1 MNDHSLHSTPKHA
14 DTGTLPQPRTTPV
27 QVFHVA
33 PSAGCYRLAGTL
45 TLLSLIA
52 APGAYGAPGGG
63 SIVGGSG
70 GIAQSGATT
79 TITQDSP
86 RLAINWN
93 SFSSKAGEAIV
104 FRQPGASAIALNR
117 VVGTGATELSGSL
130 SANGQ
135 VFILN
140 PNGVLFGAGAT
151 VNAQGL
157 LASTLNI
164 DTASFMQGGKELLLQ
179 NAGAAGGITN
189 QGSLTASPGGYVA
202 LIAPQVINEGG
213 ISAQQGNAW
222 MSAGDKVT
230 LQLGDSGLMSVTVNT
245 GSLNALA
252 DNRVTGR
259 ISANGGNVNLE
270 AKAAENIG
278 AALVNHDGVIEAQT
292 LNDVS
297 GRVRLMGDMQRGQLT
312 MNGQIDVS
320 APVSGDGG
328 AVETSAARV
337 KILDGARVH
346 ARAREGVNGSWLID
360 PEDFSIVEGDGDRT
374 SSSIGNNTLK
384 KILDSGT
391 STAISTEASSGTG
404 GDIFVNAPVGWEAS
418 IPRTNTVTLTLKAH
432 RNIYINADIEAN
444 GQAGLSLWTGQG
456 PGGIGTYFLNNAKI
470 NLADTATFTTR
481 QGLGG
486 ELKSYTV
493 ITTLGRAID
502 SSDANTLQGLSS
514 TGNYVLGNDID
525 ATATRNWNRSFGAD
539 EANGFTPIANF
550 SGTLDGLGNRIAGL
564 YINRPSESGVGLFG
578 STGADANIRNIRLV
592 DADVTAGQN
601 AGILAGMNNGRIS
614 NASSTGRITGV
625 VGSGEK
631 DGYYIG
637 GLVGQNVIL
646 DPKQPTASIDRS
658 SSAANVTGT
667 QGVGGLVGYMA
678 NGASIDNSTASGTVT
693 AIRQRDT
700 PLQWFGGLLGVN
712 IKSTVSNSHA
722 EGEVNAAE
730 MVKVGGLVG
739 ENGGTISNS
748 YAVGKV
754 TGRSTV
760 GGLTGILSLENG
772 AIENSY
778 ATGPV
783 NAAGDGAVQIGG
795 LIGYMQEKTR
805 VSNSYAR
812 GPVNVTG
819 NNPVHV
825 GGLIGYMQGESEV
838 SNSYASGAM
847 NVTGSNPQ
855 AIGGLIGAI
864 EEKTKVVS
872 SYWNTDSIANG
883 GTGIGPE
890 SGTKIG
896 TGKTGKELMAT
907 GTFAN
912 SGWSISNAGG
922 STAVWRIYDGVTM
935 PLLRSFMQDL
945 TLGGLTSVYNS
956 EKQFGPL
963 PDAPRLDF
971 TAATGR
977 NAGTYSPSST
987 QQGYDITGGNLKIAP
1002 APLTV
1007 TTENVTKNY
1016 DGTPS
1021 AVGGGPQVTQGTVY
1035 AGDRVVGGTYAFTD
1049 VNAGSGNKTVTVRD
1063 VRVIDGNDGNNYAL
1077 TLLNNTTSTINP
1089 APLVV
1094 STRDVI
1100 KTYDGTDSALGAAA
1114 AVADSRL
1121 YKLYK
1126 DDSLVGGTFA
1136 FTDPNAGA
1144 GNKTVTVSNVTVN
1157 DGNGG
1162 RNYTL
1167 VLADNKTSTINPAP
1181 LVLGVDDVSKTYDGT
1196 VSAAGTVRTLNGRL
1210 YNNDALAGGVFTFSD
1225 QNAGDNKTVNISS
1238 VSVLKPNNDNN
1249 TGNYAITYRP
1259 NTTSR
1264 ISRAPFNVIVDQV
1277 VKTYDGTNAV
1287 SGFPVTI
1294 KDRIFGND
1302 SLVSGIASFADR
1314 NAGNNKTV
1322 TVKDMRIIDGNTRDE
1337 SSNYDVTIVP
1347 NRTSRIDPAALTV
1360 GVNDV
1365 VKTYDGTL
1373 AVAATP
1379 IVSGGTLFGDK
1390 LADNGL
1396 IAFTDR
1402 NVGAGNKTVTVSGF
1416 TVDDGNGG
1424 RNYQVSYAP
1433 NRSSTINPAVLTVS
1447 AGNVAKTYDGTVD
1460 APGAAAAIVEGRLYA
1475 GDSLSGGAFAFA
1487 DRNAGAGN
1495 KTVTVS
1501 GITVNDGNGGN
1512 NYLLRLSPNMSS
1524 TISPAPL
1531 TVTANGARKT
1541 YDAIPYEGGNG
1552 VAIAGLA
1559 GDETADVLGGQL
1571 GYGGTAQG
1579 ALLPGSYRIT
1589 PAGLQSQNYAISYA
1603 SGTLQIDQ
1611 PPNLTSR
1618 VNLLDPMQRAGAR
1631 QTPATGAAVQVAG
1644 CGVSLPANVLG
1655 VDCIAAS
1662 TQRGR

>member
-14 DTGTLPQPRTTPV
+14 DPGTLPQPRTTPV

-70 GIAQSGATT
+70 GIAQSGPTT

-360 PEDFSIVEGDGDRT
+360 PEDFSIVEGGGQT
-374 SSSIGNNTLK
+374 SSSIGNQTLTDALK
-384 KILDSGT
+384 GGAVVTLATQGSP
-391 STAISTEASSGTG
+391 GTG
-404 GDIFVNAPVGWEAS
+404 GDVFVSAAVKWEGAGK
-418 IPRTNTVTLTLKAH
+418 LTLKAH
-432 RNIYINADIEAN
+432 RNIYINADMEAK
-444 GQAGLSLWTGQG
+444 GDAGLSLWTGQSSD
-456 PGGIGTYFLNNAKI
+456 GIGTYFLNNAKI
-470 NLADTATFTTR
+470 NLADTTTFTTR
-481 QGLGG
+481 QGLGS
-486 ELKSYTV
+486 ELKSYKV
-493 ITTLGRAID
+493 ITTVGLP
-502 SSDANTLQGLSS
+502 SDVNGGTSLQGMR
-514 TGNYVLGNDID
+514 GKENYVLGTDID
-525 ATATRNWNRSFGAD
+525 AKETRNWNVEQGFRPIRNFG
-539 EANGFTPIANF
+539 
-550 SGTLDGLGNRIAGL
+550 GTLEGLGHSINGLFINYAANTQAGL
-564 YINRPSESGVGLFG
+564 FATTT
-578 STGADANIRNIRLV
+578 STADIRNIKLV
-592 DADVTAGQN
+592 DADVTARVDV
-601 AGILAGMNNGRIS
+601 GILAGQNLGRIS
-614 NASSTGRITGV
+614 NVSSTGTVTGT
-625 VGSGEK
+625 VGGGAD
-631 DGYYIG
+631 DGWNIG
-637 GLVGQNVIL
+637 GLVGRNL
-646 DPKQPTASIDRS
+646 GTGNIDGS

-667 QGVGGLVGYMA
+667 QAVGGLVGWMTDGASVSNSNATGKVTAVKQGDNALLGVGGLVGI
-678 NGASIDNSTASGTVT
+678 NIQSTIRNSYAKGNV
-693 AIRQRDT
+693 D
-700 PLQWFGGLLGVN
+700 
-712 IKSTVSNSHA
+712 
-722 EGEVNAAE
+722 AAE
-730 MVKVGGLVG
+730 MAQVGGLVG
-739 ENGGTISNS
+739 QNGGLIENS
-748 YAVGKV
+748 YAVGNV
-754 TGRSTV
+754 TGRQTI
-760 GGLTGILSLENG
+760 GGLTGIVILDTG
-772 AIENSY
+772 VIKNSY
-778 ATGPV
+778 ATGSV
-783 NAAGDGAVQIGG
+783 NAVGDGAVQIGG
-795 LIGYMQEKTR
+795 LVGYAQEKTK
-805 VSNSYAR
+805 VTDSYAR
-812 GPVNVTG
+812 GSVNIPG

-825 GGLIGYMQGESEV
+825 GGLIGYMQGDAEV

-847 NVTGSNPQ
+847 NVTGSNPLSV
-855 AIGGLIGAI
+855 GGLIGAAEAKAKI
-864 EEKTKVVS
+864 VS

-883 GTGIGPE
+883 GTGIG
-890 SGTKIG
+890 SKGDSDFG
-896 TGKTGKELMAT
+896 VGRTGKELMAT

-956 EKQFGPL
+956 EKQSGPL

-977 NAGTYSPSST
+977 DAGTYSPSST
-987 QQGYDITGGNLKIAP
+987 QQGYDITGGNLKIVP